1 MVTALTHSERANND
15 RVYVP
20 KRPRVSRAGWPAG
33 RALES
38 DGAGSR
44 VRSSWL
50 ATVLAGLVLA
60 LLGFVPTADAS
71 VAAAV
76 PINSYDQAGYIYD
89 GPPHTY
95 DRLDHVALAHGIAT
109 AAVPLAPDVPAAPN
123 PASFRAV
130 AANTD
135 TLLSAG
141 GGSARLPMNMGTVNG
156 VASKYGIQVDDLVI
170 RIDKAKA
177 GIRGSTAPN
186 GCIKLCRGA
195 FESEEQLA
203 KTLVHE
209 RVHVEDLRGGM
220 PYPRGYDAQS
230 AAEVRAETVANDWW
244 SGR

>member
-1 MVTALTHSERANND
+1 MTALTHSGRANND
-15 RVYVP
+15 RAYVP
-20 KRPRVSRAGWPAG
+20 TRPRVSRAGWPSG
-33 RALES
+33 RAVER
-38 DGAGSR
+38 DAAGIR

-50 ATVLAGLVLA
+50 ATVLLGLVLA
-60 LLGFVPTADAS
+60 LLGFAPTADAS

-76 PINSYDQAGYIYD
+76 PINSYDQVGYTYD
-89 GPPHTY
+89 GTPRTY
-95 DRLDHVALAHGIAT
+95 DRLVHVARANART
-109 AAVPLAPDVPAAPN
+109 VAAVTLAADAPAPPN
-123 PASFRAV
+123 SASFRAV